1 MDATLLTILGL
12 LVFATIIALV
22 RVHRRDRCLKGF
34 DDFHVTLAEQG
45 GDLTWGRADIYSTG
59 LEIQYRAPVTA
70 REGHLERS
78 FIFYKDQ
85 YGAMEALY
93 RCPKGLPDE
102 ARTRREA
109 LIERTT
115 NPGPI
120 GRFGRLLRTWVSM
133 IRDALVQ
140 AVGLFIGL
148 AKTHAPGS
156 AVLSSQ
162 EKSVTALSSEV
173 IGHVGNAYDPLLE
186 QHLFT
191 QVVVEVTSNQMT
203 RSYCGWLQNYTADF
217 LLVLDAFANTS
228 DTAPQPVRPYAPG
241 TDALPQVTVTI
252 DDGRLHVANESTRVY
267 YVSRVTA
274 AAAADD
280 PAESAHPI
288 DAVLPPGFKA
298 DMQLPPRLETEPVH
312 VWLGTTDRVDMVVP
326 RRHALVRH
334 AAEGSSD
341 AYATA
346 AEAADAAAR
355 TSPDDSPDLH
365 DGDRRADATAD

>member
-1 MDATLLTILGL
+1 VDTTILTILGL

-22 RVHRRDRCLKGF
+22 RVHRRDRCLKGV

-59 LEIQYRAPVTA
+59 LEIQYQRPVTA

-85 YGAMEALY
+85 YGAMEAMY
-93 RCPKGLPDE
+93 RCPKGLDDE

-109 LIERTT
+109 LIERTA

-120 GRFGRLLRTWVSM
+120 GRFGRLLRTWISM

-140 AVGLFIGL
+140 AVSLFVGL
-148 AKTHAPGS
+148 AKTHAPGA

-162 EKSVTALSSEV
+162 EKNVTALSSEV

-191 QVVVEVTSNQMT
+191 QVVVEVRSNHTT
-203 RSYCGWLQNYTADF
+203 RNYCGWLQNYTADF

-228 DTAPQPVRPYAPG
+228 ETAPQPVRPYAPG
-241 TDALPQVTVTI
+241 TEALPQVTVTI
-252 DDGRLHVANESTRVY
+252 ENGQLHVANESTRVY

-274 AAAADD
+274 DADD
-280 PAESAHPI
+280 TAEHPI
-288 DAVLPPGFKA
+288 DAVLPPGFEA

-312 VWLGTTDRVDMVVP
+312 VWLGTTDRIDMVVP

-334 AAEGSSD
+334 AAKGSSD
-341 AYATA
+341 AYAA
-346 AEAADAAAR
+346 AGAADEAAR
-355 TSPDDSPDLH
+355 TGA
-365 DGDRRADATAD
+365 DGSDPGHSRATEATAD